1 MEKIWEDKEFHG
13 DVSFFKNVVIRLG
26 SLVIKGLTMIG
37 AFVLTGDMTM
47 VGDIALTG
55 SIVLNDVGIS
65 REGAGSLQINSG
77 VFDTLRDLTLRTFY
91 ASTINVSTL
100 VALYTHNT
108 AQSVTPDDSQTAL
121 NQILEGVT
129 AVDVQAVTN
138 DVNDFI
144 VLPLLANVPV
154 GHTVKISCN
163 AGTAFELRTPAFSQE
178 KINTV
183 DSDGDTSE
191 YLCTDTELITATK
204 VSEADGWV
212 ATAQTALGA
221 IATAVI
227 PDA

>member
-91 ASTINVSTL
+91 ATTINVSTL
-100 VALYTHNT
+100 VSAYTHNT
-108 AQSVTPDDSQTAL
+108 AESVTPDDSQTSL
-121 NQILEGVT
+121 NQISEGVT

-144 VLPLLANVPV
+144 VLPLLANVPL
-154 GHTVKISCN
+154 GHTIKIACN
-163 AGTAFELRTPAFSQE
+163 AGGAFELRTPASSQE

-183 DSDGDTSE
+183 DSDGVTKE
-191 YLCTDTELITATK
+191 YLCTDTEMITIT
-204 VSEADGWV
+204 SMGETDGWV
-212 ATAQTALGA
+212 ATALSALGA
-221 IATAVI
+221 VVVAVV